1 MNENLK
7 YLRENEDLIKTDL
20 VALVEAQSPSHNKE
34 LVDRCGDKLKEIFL
48 KRLGGGWNLETIK
61 NETAGDH
68 LLFSQASP
76 QDGPRVLFL
85 SHFDT
90 VWEVDAIPLTEKENN
105 IHGPGIFDMKAGL
118 LSSIWATHSL
128 KSNLE
133 TLPFSPVFLFTSD
146 EEVGSKTSRKLIEQ
160 VAKTCDVVLVMEPP
174 VTGSGALKTERKG
187 VGRYTLKVKGISAHA
202 GNHHEDGVS
211 AIHEIA
217 QHIIKLEKLT
227 NYEKGTTVNVGTIKG
242 GTSSN
247 VVSDY
252 AEADIDFRVT
262 SYEEAD
268 KIIKSLEN
276 LTAYHPSA
284 KISIEGELNR
294 PPLEK
299 NNNNSPL
306 YAKAVKA
313 GKRVG
318 IEVSE
323 AKAGGGSDGNF
334 TSALGIPTLD
344 GLGIPGDGPHA
355 IHEHIQFD
363 RFTERCALLAELCIE
378 IGGNSTEAVQTTD
391 KSSIS

>member
-1 MNENLK
+1 MNENLQ
-7 YLRENEDLIKTDL
+7 YLKESEDLIKTDL
-20 VALVEAQSPSHNKE
+20 LALVKAQSPSHNKE
-34 LVDRCGDKLKEIFL
+34 LVDHCGDKLKEIFL
-48 KRLGGGWNLETIK
+48 KRLGDGWNLETIE

-76 QDGPRVLFL
+76 QNGPRVLFL

-128 KSNLE
+128 KSNLK

-146 EEVGSKTSRKLIEQ
+146 EEVGSKTSRELIEQ
-160 VAKTCDVVLVMEPP
+160 VAKTCDAVLVMEPP

-187 VGRYTLKVKGISAHA
+187 VGRYTLKVQGVSAHA

-211 AIHEIA
+211 AIHELA
-217 QHIIKLEKLT
+217 QHIIELEKLT

-247 VVSDY
+247 VVSEY

-262 SYEEAD
+262 SYEEAN
-268 KIIKSLEN
+268 KIIKTLES
-276 LTAYHPSA
+276 LTAYHPGA
-284 KISIEGELNR
+284 QVSIEGELNR

-299 NNNNSPL
+299 NDINRQL
-306 YAKAVKA
+306 YTKAVKA
-313 GKRVG
+313 GERVG
-318 IEVSE
+318 IEISE

-363 RFTERCALLAELCIE
+363 RFTERCALIAELCLE
-378 IGGNSTEAVQTTD
+378 IGKKENEAIQATD
-391 KSSIS
+391 EGSFS

>member
-1 MNENLK
+1 MNENLQ
-7 YLRENEDLIKTDL
+7 YLKESEDLIKTDL
-20 VALVEAQSPSHNKE
+20 LALVKAQSPSHNKE

-48 KRLGGGWNLETIK
+48 KRLGDGWNLETIE

-90 VWEVDAIPLTEKENN
+90 VWEVDAIPLTEKQNN

-128 KSNLE
+128 KSTLKI
-133 TLPFSPVFLFTSD
+133 LPFSPVFLFTSD
-146 EEVGSKTSRKLIEQ
+146 EEVGSKTSRGLIEQ
-160 VAKTCDVVLVMEPP
+160 VAKTCDAVLVMEPP

-187 VGRYTLKVKGISAHA
+187 VGRYTLKVQGISAHA

-211 AIHEIA
+211 AIHELA
-217 QHIIKLEKLT
+217 QHIIELEKLT

-247 VVSDY
+247 VVSEY

-262 SYEEAD
+262 SYEEAN
-268 KIIKSLEN
+268 KIIKTLES
-276 LTAYHPSA
+276 LTAYHPGA
-284 KISIEGELNR
+284 QVSIEGELNR

-299 NNNNSPL
+299 NDNNRQL
-306 YAKAVKA
+306 YTKAVKA
-313 GKRVG
+313 GERVG
-318 IEVSE
+318 IEISE

-363 RFTERCALLAELCIE
+363 RFTERCALIAELCLE
-378 IGGNSTEAVQTTD
+378 IGKKENEAIQATD
-391 KSSIS
+391 EGSFS

>member
-1 MNENLK
+1 MNKNLQ
-7 YLRENEDLIKTDL
+7 YLRESEDLIKTDL
-20 VALVEAQSPSHNKE
+20 LALVKAQSPSHNKE

-48 KRLGGGWNLETIK
+48 KRLGDGWNLETIE
-61 NETAGDH
+61 NETAGNH
-68 LLFSQASP
+68 LLFSQSSP
-76 QDGPRVLFL
+76 LEGPRVLFL

-128 KSNLE
+128 KSALK

-146 EEVGSKTSRKLIEQ
+146 EEVGSKTSRELIEQ
-160 VAKTCDVVLVMEPP
+160 VAKTCDAVLVMEPP

-211 AIHEIA
+211 AIHELA
-217 QHIIKLEKLT
+217 QHIIELEKLT

-247 VVSDY
+247 VVSEY

-268 KIIKSLEN
+268 KIIKSLGN
-276 LTAYHPSA
+276 LTAYHPGA
-284 KISIEGELNR
+284 QVSIEGELNR

-299 NNNNSPL
+299 NDNNRQL
-306 YAKAVKA
+306 YTKAVKA
-313 GKRVG
+313 GERVG
-318 IEVSE
+318 IEISE

-363 RFTERCALLAELCIE
+363 RFTERCALIAELCLE
-378 IGGNSTEAVQTTD
+378 IGKKENEAIQATD
-391 KSSIS
+391 EGSFS